1 MLINLSNH
9 PSQGWSR
16 EQTEAASAYG
26 EIVDMAFPDVNP
38 QWDERE
44 IAAKADEICGRICG
58 MDDVRAVHVAGEPTL
73 VFALVSRLLDRGVRC
88 VSSTTERISQELPDG
103 RKLSAFRFVR
113 LREFRRTA
121 HGE

>member
-1 MLINLSNH
+1 MIINLSNH

-16 EQTEAASAYG
+16 EQTEAASTFG
-26 EIVDMAFPDVNP
+26 EIVDMQFPNVNP

-44 IAAKADEICGRICG
+44 IAAKADEICDLICG

-73 VFALVSRLLDRGVRC
+73 VFALVSRLLDRGIRC

-103 RKLSAFRFVR
+103 KKLSTFRFVR
-113 LREFRRTA
+113 LRDFGRTGR
-121 HGE
+121 GE